1 MPKQGGEI
9 PNLRFGRGR
18 DIVRRIFSISAILL
32 MTLVFSA
39 AALDNTLKEGAGKV
53 EGGFKEAGKSA
64 VEIGTKA
71 GKAAE
76 GAAKD
81 TGSALGRA
89 WDNIVRGLKKA
100 FK

>member
-1 MPKQGGEI
+1 MLKKM
-9 PNLRFGRGR
+9 FA
-18 DIVRRIFSISAILL
+18 VFAILI
-32 MTLVFSA
+32 MTVFSSIA
-39 AALDNTLKEGAGKV
+39 HASDNNIGQGAKKV
-53 EGGFKEAGKSA
+53 EGGVRAAGKSA
-64 VEIGTKA
+64 EEFGTKV

-81 TGSALGRA
+81 TGSALSRA